1 MKWSTVMILMAMSAG
16 CASDECVAEDGC
28 DGEEESF
35 EPEGD
40 VSVKVSWSESTQL
53 TIELGGVQRAYFGI
67 VEAGMGETGWY
78 GED

>member
-35 EPEGD
+35 RA
-40 VSVKVSWSESTQL
+40 
-53 TIELGGVQRAYFGI
+53 GG
-67 VEAGMGETGWY
+67 
-78 GED
+78 